1 MKILYQTRIKIE
13 TDLKNE
19 NTTSKIKHKDYK
31 YRLAAEH
38 MGLNPS
44 TTKIKQKRKHKELK
58 INHGLTS
65 PIQTTLPTKSELGL
79 VLQAV
84 SCRWLDL
91 TFKATMSN
99 LVKPWLR

>member
-1 MKILYQTRIKIE
+1 MKILYQTTIKIE

-19 NTTSKIKHKDYK
+19 NTTKKIKHKDYK
-31 YRLAAEH
+31 YRLVAEH

-44 TTKIKQKRKHKELK
+44 MTKIKQKGKHKEIK

-79 VLQAV
+79 VIQAV
-84 SCRWLDL
+84 SQLLR
-91 TFKATMSN
+91 MISHS
-99 LVKPWLR
+99 KPP